1 MVRLHSIIVL
11 TFTMVILT
19 ASGVSAQTYGRAP
32 RTGDTGPPA
41 PENVGIVQ
49 QLGAQVPLDL
59 SFTDHDGQTV
69 TLREVVG
76 AKPTV
81 LILHY
86 NRCPKLCNEV
96 IQAVL
101 GGLNEARRTDPS
113 FVAGGPFNVVFVSID
128 PRDAPAAARMNRQQ
142 FHAQYDGRSDD
153 QPGVWFLTTNHGQ
166 GMTDL
171 AEADR
176 KIHTLAEAV
185 GFRYI
190 LRARETNYRY
200 DAEAGQWMSEA
211 GVPLSE
217 RIRNY
222 DYQHSSGVMLLT
234 PEGSLSKYLLGLT
247 YSGRDL
253 RLGLVDASGGKI
265 GTITDQIA
273 QYCFV
278 YDPISGHYRLTMR
291 LVAVAFTPF
300 MLFVLFLAYRT
311 LRSAQTEQPINP
323 DDHPDFGTAPHA

>member
-1 MVRLHSIIVL
+1 MVRFFTTAVL
-11 TFTMVILT
+11 TLT
-19 ASGVSAQTYGRAP
+19 GALLAASGVSAQTYGRAP
-32 RTGDTGPPA
+32 RTGDLGPPS

-59 SFTDHDGQTV
+59 SLTDHDGQTV

-81 LILHY
+81 LVLHY

-101 GGLNEARRTDPS
+101 GGLNDARRSDPS

-142 FHAQYDGRSDD
+142 FHTQYDGRSDD
-153 QPGVWFLTTNHGQ
+153 QPGIWFLTTNHGQ
-166 GMTDL
+166 GTTNL
-171 AEADR
+171 EEADR
-176 KIHTLAEAV
+176 KIHQLAEAV

-200 DAEAGQWMSEA
+200 DAETGQWMSDA
-211 GVPLSE
+211 GVPLSD
-217 RIRNY
+217 RVRNY
-222 DYQHSSGVMLLT
+222 DYQHSSGIMLLT

-265 GTITDQIA
+265 GTVTDQIA
-273 QYCFV
+273 QFCFV

-300 MLFVLFLAYRT
+300 MLFVMFLAYRT
-311 LRSAQTEQPINP
+311 LRSARTEQPINP
-323 DDHPDFGTAPHA
+323 PDYPEPGTAPHA

>member
-1 MVRLHSIIVL
+1 MVRFYHSLVL
-11 TFTMVILT
+11 ALT
-19 ASGVSAQTYGRAP
+19 AVALTTAGTSAQTYGRAP
-32 RTGDTGPPA
+32 RTGDLGPPT
-41 PENVGIVQ
+41 PENVGIDQ
-49 QLGAQVPLDL
+49 KLGATVPVDL
-59 SFTDHDGQTV
+59 TFSDHDGQEV
-69 TLREVVG
+69 SLREIIG

-128 PRDAPAAARMNRQQ
+128 PRDAPNAARMNRQLFQ
-142 FHAQYDGRSDD
+142 QQYDGRSDD
-153 QPGVWFLTTNHGQ
+153 QPGIWFLTANHGQ
-166 GMTDL
+166 GTTNLD
-171 AEADR
+171 AADR
-176 KIHTLAEAV
+176 KIHQLAESV

-190 LRARETNYRY
+190 LRFRDTDYQY
-200 DAEAGQWMSEA
+200 DPDAGEWKTKTGDA
-211 GVPLSE
+211 LPGRP
-217 RIRNY
+217 RTY

-234 PEGSLSKYLLGLT
+234 PEGELSKYLLGLT

-265 GTITDQIA
+265 GTLTDQIA

-300 MLFVLFLAYRT
+300 MLFVMFVAYRT
-311 LRSAQTEQPINP
+311 LRSARTEQPI
-323 DDHPDFGTAPHA
+323 HPDNPEFGTAPGA